1 MIIKLIKLNTINM
14 KKLLIGAICL
24 LPLASIAQSPFV
36 IKGKV
41 GSLNSPAKAYL
52 SYREGSSQITDSATI
67 TNGAFEFKGT
77 AAYPLSAN
85 IRVKHDAA
93 PVNADPK
100 LRTPADALSF
110 YLDKEIVFTAAD
122 SIKYAKLSGS
132 KLNDD
137 NAQYKSLLKPNDDQL
152 AIYIKEY
159 NVYTTE
165 QKKDTVFMKPF
176 MSKYNAAFEK
186 REPIIKKFAEENY
199 DSYIGL
205 LAYRTTMGYDFDP
218 NVVEKEFMKY
228 DAANRNTALG
238 KNIQSAIDGA
248 KKTQIGL
255 VTDFTQNDVN
265 GKPVKLSDFRGKY
278 VLVDF
283 WASWC
288 GPCRDENPNIVVA
301 YNKFKDKNFTVL
313 GVSLDQ
319 PNAKEAWLKAIKDD
333 GLTWTQ
339 LSDLKFWDN
348 EVSKN
353 YGIGAIPFSFLVDP
367 TGKIIAKNLR
377 GEELQTKLAEVL
389 GDKTK

>member
-1 MIIKLIKLNTINM
+1 M

-41 GSLNSPAKAYL
+41 GSINSAKAYL

-67 TNGAFEFKGT
+67 TNGAFEFKGE

-85 IRVKHDAA
+85 IRVKYDAA
-93 PVNADPK
+93 PVNTDPK
-100 LRTPADALSF
+100 LRTPADAISF
-110 YLDKEIVFTAAD
+110 YLDKEIVFTAID
-122 SIKYAKLSGS
+122 SIKHAKLSGS
-132 KLNDD
+132 KVNDD
-137 NAQYKSLLKPNDDQL
+137 NGRFKALFAKMDADVALLM
-152 AIYIKEY
+152 KEY
-159 NVYTTE
+159 NGYSLE

-176 MSKYNAAFEK
+176 MVKYNEANKERA
-186 REPIIKKFAEENY
+186 PLTKKFAEENY

-205 LAYRTTMGYDFDP
+205 LAYRTVMGFDFDP
-218 NVVEKEFMKY
+218 TEVEKEFLKY
-228 DAANRNTALG
+228 AAVNRNTALG
-238 KNIQSAIDGA
+238 KNMQNAIDGA

-265 GKPVKLSDFRGKY
+265 GKPVKLSDFKGKY

-288 GPCRDENPNIVVA
+288 GPCRDENPNIVIA

-319 PNAKEAWLKAIKDD
+319 PNAKDSWLKAIADD

-339 LSDLKFWDN
+339 VSDLKFWDN
-348 EVSKN
+348 EVSKS
-353 YGIGAIPFSFLVDP
+353 YGISAIPFSFLVDP

>member
-1 MIIKLIKLNTINM
+1 MINM
-14 KKLLIGAICL
+14 KKLLIGVICL

-41 GSLNSPAKAYL
+41 GSLNSSAKAYL
-52 SYREGSSQITDSATI
+52 SYREGSSQITDSATL

-85 IRVKHDAA
+85 IRVKHDSA

-100 LRTPADALSF
+100 LRTPNDAISF
-110 YLDKEIVFTAAD
+110 YLDKEIVFTATD
-122 SIKYAKLSGS
+122 SIKHAKLSGS
-132 KLNDD
+132 KVNDD
-137 NAQYKSLLKPNDDQL
+137 NARYKLVLKPNDDQL
-152 AIYIKEY
+152 AIYMKEY
-159 NVYTTE
+159 NSYTAE

-176 MSKYNAAFEK
+176 MTKYDATYEK
-186 REPIIKKFAEENY
+186 RDPIIKKFAEENY

-205 LAYRTTMGYDFDP
+205 LAYRTVMGYDFDP
-218 NVVEKEFMKY
+218 NVAEKEFMKY
-228 DAANRNTALG
+228 DAATRNTALG
-238 KNIQSAIDGA
+238 KNMQNAIAGV

-255 VTDFTQNDVN
+255 VTDFTQNDAN

-288 GPCRDENPNIVVA
+288 GPCREENPNLVIA

-319 PNAKEAWLKAIKDD
+319 PNAKEAWLKAIADD

-339 LSDLKFWDN
+339 VSDLKYWDN
-348 EVSKN
+348 EVSKS
-353 YGIGAIPFSFLVDP
+353 YGITAIPFNFLVDT
-367 TGKIIAKNLR
+367 TGKIIARNLT
-377 GEELQTKLAEVL
+377 GKSLQDKLTEIL
-389 GDKTK
+389 GGKTQ

>member
-1 MIIKLIKLNTINM
+1 M
-14 KKLLIGAICL
+14 KRILIGAICL

-41 GSLNSPAKAYL
+41 GTLNSPAKAFL
-52 SYREGSSQITDSATI
+52 NYREGSTMVTDSAAI
-67 TNGAFEFKGT
+67 TNGTFEFKGT

-93 PVNADPK
+93 PLNADPK
-100 LRTPADALSF
+100 LRTPADAISF

-122 SIKYAKLSGS
+122 SIKHAKLSGS
-132 KLNDD
+132 KVNDD
-137 NAQYKSLLKPNDDQL
+137 NAQYKLVLKPNDDQL
-152 AIYIKEY
+152 AIYMKEY
-159 NVYTTE
+159 NGYTDE

-176 MSKYNAAFEK
+176 MAKYNETYNK
-186 REPIIKKFAEENY
+186 REPINKKFAEENY

-205 LAYRTTMGYDFDP
+205 LAYRTVMGYDFDP
-218 NVVEKEFMKY
+218 NVVEKEFLKY
-228 DAANRNTALG
+228 AEVNRNTALG
-238 KNIQSAIDGA
+238 KNMQNAIDGA

-255 VTDFTQNDVN
+255 VTDFTQNDTN

-288 GPCRDENPNIVVA
+288 GPCRDENPNIVIA

-319 PNAKEAWLKAIKDD
+319 PTAKEAWLKAIEDD

-339 LSDLKFWDN
+339 VSDLKFWDN
-348 EVSKN
+348 EVSKS
-353 YGIGAIPFSFLVDP
+353 YGVSAIPFSFLVDP

-377 GEELQTKLAEVL
+377 GEELQTKLAEIL